1 MKQHSCKYNPMALEL
16 CFGDICGRK
25 IGEIPFYMWDV
36 TRNMFMSLEAAQR
49 AVNYIMAELTSNE
62 TFLL

>member
-1 MKQHSCKYNPMALEL
+1 MALEL
-16 CFGDICGRK
+16 CFGDIRGRK

-49 AVNYIMAELTSNE
+49 ALNDIVAELTSN
-62 TFLL
+62 

>member
-1 MKQHSCKYNPMALEL
+1 MALEL
-16 CFGDICGRK
+16 RFGDICGRK
-25 IGEIPFYMWDV
+25 IGEIPFYMLDV

-49 AVNYIMAELTSNE
+49 AVNGIMAGLTSNE

>member
-1 MKQHSCKYNPMALEL
+1 VALEL
-16 CFGDICGRK
+16 CFGDTCGRK
-25 IGEIPFYMWDV
+25 FGEIPFYMWDV

-49 AVNYIMAELTSNE
+49 AVNDVMAELTSNE

>member
-1 MKQHSCKYNPMALEL
+1 MALEL
-16 CFGDICGRK
+16 YFCDTCGRK
-25 IGEIPFYMWDV
+25 IGEIPFCMWDV

-49 AVNYIMAELTSNE
+49 AVNDIMAELTSNE